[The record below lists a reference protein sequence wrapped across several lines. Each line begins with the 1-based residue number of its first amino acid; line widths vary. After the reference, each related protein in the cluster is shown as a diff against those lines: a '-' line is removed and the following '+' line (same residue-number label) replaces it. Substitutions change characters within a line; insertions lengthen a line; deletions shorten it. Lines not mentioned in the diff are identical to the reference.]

1 VDSPP
6 KKKISSEEH
15 IANIFENITIRN
27 QRTLS
32 RIQHELDEVVRLLKE
47 DGIGEETDL
56 YCMALI
62 LSTTE

>member
-62 LSTTE
+62 LSTTK

>member
-47 DGIGEETDL
+47 DGIGEETDM

-62 LSTTE
+62 LSTTK